1 MYLGDDD
8 GLLPNACSDI
18 ATILMNTNTKAIIWN
33 KPDYNWP
40 TNKITPNELNIEL
53 NYDLIEMD
61 SKILLKAVANG
72 RTSYGR
78 LPVIYSGFVSVD
90 KILQIKNKTG
100 HFFHS
105 ITPDVY
111 SGIVLAEILPNYLY
125 SFRPFSINGGSG
137 HSTGQAT
144 MTNDDRGKLFF
155 SESRLEINAQ
165 IPIIRGS
172 IQTHVAEAFLKA
184 QKVNLLQQYKLNFQ
198 RVHKNI
204 FNELKHLSDPIR
216 STGLH
221 VLMGMNIDT
230 SLRKKIENE
239 LQNEN
244 IEQRSFVNSPQSENK
259 IINIE
264 SGHLSLNAALF
275 SIQNS
280 YDACIFIGNLLG
292 QYKMPEVT
300 LKANTLSYA
309 FSIVRRKMA
318 IYLKKYLLP
327 F

>member
-1 MYLGDDD
+1 
-8 GLLPNACSDI
+8 
-18 ATILMNTNTKAIIWN
+18 
-33 KPDYNWP
+33 
-40 TNKITPNELNIEL
+40 
-53 NYDLIEMD
+53 
-61 SKILLKAVANG
+61 
-72 RTSYGR
+72 
-78 LPVIYSGFVSVD
+78 
-90 KILQIKNKTG
+90 
-100 HFFHS
+100 
-105 ITPDVY
+105 
-111 SGIVLAEILPNYLY
+111 
-125 SFRPFSINGGSG
+125 
-137 HSTGQAT
+137 

-172 IQTHVAEAFLKA
+172 IQTHVAEAFLQA
-184 QKVNLLQQYKLNFQ
+184 QKVNLLQHYKLNFQ

-204 FNELKHLSDPIR
+204 FNEVKHLSDPLR
-216 STGLH
+216 SNGLQ

-239 LQNEN
+239 LEIEN